1 MTLPKARRDR
11 GRILTDK
18 GWKKIWDAIYLKFDD
33 RPGLQKISELT
44 DPGLNRNSPSFVSTD
59 TVSNI
64 LNRRAPAD
72 KAKIESLFAAFG
84 LRLEADDR
92 TSAGDI
98 SGNLA
103 PAPTPQIRLNCSELP
118 DISGFCGRREELGLL
133 KNWISGDRCRL
144 VAIFGMGGIG
154 KTALSAQLA
163 KQIQHEFEFVIWRSL
178 SNAPLCQDLAI
189 GSLKFICHCQG
200 KKLPENLSDGISGLI
215 EHLQAHRCLI
225 VFDGVETILDT
236 GGLAGK
242 YRSGYEDYERL
253 FRQIGESNHQSCLLL
268 TCSEKSR
275 DIALLEGQT
284 RPVRSYK
291 LTGLENMA
299 AREIL
304 QERGLVKE
312 REWDELIECYAG
324 HPLALRI
331 VSAMIL
337 ELFNGKTSEFVR
349 ENTVFLG
356 QINHILSQQFQR
368 LSVLEKDVIK
378 QLATAGVPMEL
389 AQLRGG
395 LSEPVKTSKLMEALE
410 SLGWRSLIE
419 KITVSGNV
427 AFTLQ
432 PVVRKYAIER

>member
-1 MTLPKARRDR
+1 MNVPKARRDR

-18 GWKKIWDAIYLKFDD
+18 GWKKIWDAIYLKFTD
-33 RPGLQKISELT
+33 RPSLQTISEQT

-72 KAKIESLFAAFG
+72 TAKMESLFASFG
-84 LRLEADDR
+84 LRLESDDR
-92 TSAGDI
+92 TSGDI

-103 PAPTPQIRLNCSELP
+103 PAPTPQTRQNCSELP
-118 DISGFCGRREELGLL
+118 DISGFFGRREELGFL

-154 KTALSAQLA
+154 KTALCAQLA
-163 KQIQHEFEFVIWRSL
+163 KQIQNEFDFVIWRSL
-178 SNAPLCQDLAI
+178 SNQPSCQDLAAGLI
-189 GSLKFICHCQG
+189 QFICDCQG
-200 KKLPENLSDGISGLI
+200 KKLPENLSDGISVLI
-215 EHLQAHRCLI
+215 EYLQAHRCLI
-225 VFDGVETILDT
+225 VLDGVETILDT
-236 GGLAGK
+236 GGFAGK

-268 TCSEKSR
+268 TSSEKSR
-275 DIALLEGQT
+275 DIAMLEGQT

-291 LTGLENMA
+291 LTGLDNMA

-304 QERGLVKE
+304 TERGLIQEKQ
-312 REWDELIECYAG
+312 WDELIDCYAA

-337 ELFNGKTSEFVR
+337 ELFNGKSSEFIR

-356 QINHILSQQFQR
+356 QINHILSQQFKR

-378 QLATAGVPMEL
+378 QLATAGAPMDL

-395 LSEPVKTSKLMEALE
+395 LSEPVKTSNLMEALE

>member
-1 MTLPKARRDR
+1 MNVPKARRDR

-18 GWKKIWDAIYLKFDD
+18 GWKKIWDAIYLKFTD
-33 RPGLQKISELT
+33 RPSLQTISEQT

-72 KAKIESLFAAFG
+72 TAKMESLFASFG
-84 LRLEADDR
+84 LRLESDDR
-92 TSAGDI
+92 TSGDI

-103 PAPTPQIRLNCSELP
+103 PAPTPQTRQNCSELP
-118 DISGFCGRREELGLL
+118 DISGFFGRREELGFL

-154 KTALSAQLA
+154 KTALCAQLA
-163 KQIQHEFEFVIWRSL
+163 KQIQNEFDFVIWRSL
-178 SNAPLCQDLAI
+178 SNQPSCQDLAAGLI
-189 GSLKFICHCQG
+189 QFICDCQG
-200 KKLPENLSDGISGLI
+200 KKLPENLSDGISVLI
-215 EHLQAHRCLI
+215 EYLQAHRCLI
-225 VFDGVETILDT
+225 VLDGVETILDT
-236 GGLAGK
+236 GGFAGK

-268 TCSEKSR
+268 TSSEKSR
-275 DIALLEGQT
+275 DIAMLEGQT

-291 LTGLENMA
+291 LTGLDNMA

-304 QERGLVKE
+304 QERGLTQEKQ
-312 REWDELIECYAG
+312 WDELIDCYAA

-337 ELFNGKTSEFVR
+337 ELFNGKSSEFIR

-378 QLATAGVPMEL
+378 QLATAGAPMDL

-395 LSEPVKTSKLMEALE
+395 LSEPVKTSNLMEALE

>member
-1 MTLPKARRDR
+1 MNVPKARRDR

-18 GWKKIWDAIYLKFDD
+18 GWKKIWDAIYLKFTD
-33 RPGLQKISELT
+33 RPSLQTISEQT

-72 KAKIESLFAAFG
+72 TAKMESLFASFG
-84 LRLEADDR
+84 LRLESDDR
-92 TSAGDI
+92 TSGDI

-103 PAPTPQIRLNCSELP
+103 PAPTPQTRQNCSELP
-118 DISGFCGRREELGLL
+118 DISGFFGRREELGFL

-154 KTALSAQLA
+154 KTALCAQLA
-163 KQIQHEFEFVIWRSL
+163 KQIQNEFEFVIWRSL
-178 SNAPLCQDLAI
+178 SNQPSCQDLAAGLI
-189 GSLKFICHCQG
+189 QFICDCQG
-200 KKLPENLSDGISGLI
+200 KKLPENLSDGISVLI
-215 EHLQAHRCLI
+215 EYLQAHRCLI
-225 VFDGVETILDT
+225 VLDGVETILDT
-236 GGLAGK
+236 GGFAGK

-268 TCSEKSR
+268 TSSEKSR
-275 DIALLEGQT
+275 DIAMLEGQT

-291 LTGLENMA
+291 LTGLDNMA

-304 QERGLVKE
+304 QERGLTQEKQ
-312 REWDELIECYAG
+312 WDELIDCYAA

-337 ELFNGKTSEFVR
+337 ELFNGKSSEFIR

-378 QLATAGVPMEL
+378 QLATAGAPMDL

-395 LSEPVKTSKLMEALE
+395 LSEPVKTSNLMEALE

>member
-1 MTLPKARRDR
+1 MNVPKARRDR

-18 GWKKIWDAIYLKFDD
+18 GWKKIWDAIYLKFTD
-33 RPGLQKISELT
+33 RPSLQTISEQT

-72 KAKIESLFAAFG
+72 TAKMESLFASFG
-84 LRLEADDR
+84 LRLESDDR
-92 TSAGDI
+92 TSGDI

-103 PAPTPQIRLNCSELP
+103 PAPTPQTRQNCSELP
-118 DISGFCGRREELGLL
+118 DISGFFGRREELGFL

-154 KTALSAQLA
+154 KTALCAQLA
-163 KQIQHEFEFVIWRSL
+163 KQIQNEFEFVIWRSL
-178 SNAPLCQDLAI
+178 SNQPSCQDLAI
-189 GSLKFICHCQG
+189 GLIQFICDCQG
-200 KKLPENLSDGISGLI
+200 KKLPENLSDGISVLI
-215 EHLQAHRCLI
+215 EYLQAHRCLI
-225 VFDGVETILDT
+225 VLDGVETILDT
-236 GGLAGK
+236 GGFAGK

-268 TCSEKSR
+268 TSSEKSR
-275 DIALLEGQT
+275 DIAMLEGQT

-291 LTGLENMA
+291 LTGLDNMA

-304 QERGLVKE
+304 QERGLTQEKQ
-312 REWDELIECYAG
+312 WDELIDCYAA

-337 ELFNGKTSEFVR
+337 ELFNGKSSEFIR

-378 QLATAGVPMEL
+378 QLATAGAPMDL

-395 LSEPVKTSKLMEALE
+395 LSEPVKTSNLMEALE

>member
-1 MTLPKARRDR
+1 MNVPKARRDR

-18 GWKKIWDAIYLKFDD
+18 GWKKIWDAIYLKFTD
-33 RPGLQKISELT
+33 RPSLQTISEQT

-72 KAKIESLFAAFG
+72 TAKMESLFASFG
-84 LRLEADDR
+84 LRLESDDR
-92 TSAGDI
+92 TSGDI

-103 PAPTPQIRLNCSELP
+103 PAPTPQTRQNCSELP
-118 DISGFCGRREELGLL
+118 DISGFFGRREELGFL

-154 KTALSAQLA
+154 KTALCAQLA
-163 KQIQHEFEFVIWRSL
+163 KQIQNEFDFVIWRSL
-178 SNAPLCQDLAI
+178 SNQPSCQDLAI
-189 GSLKFICHCQG
+189 GLIQFICDCQG
-200 KKLPENLSDGISGLI
+200 KKLPENLSDGISVLI
-215 EHLQAHRCLI
+215 EYLQAHRCLI
-225 VFDGVETILDT
+225 VLDGVETILDT
-236 GGLAGK
+236 GGFAGK

-268 TCSEKSR
+268 TSSEKSR
-275 DIALLEGQT
+275 DIAMLEGQT

-291 LTGLENMA
+291 LTGLDNMA

-304 QERGLVKE
+304 TERGLIQEKQ
-312 REWDELIECYAG
+312 WDELIDCYAA

-337 ELFNGKTSEFVR
+337 ELFNGKSSEFIR

-378 QLATAGVPMEL
+378 QLATAGAPMDL

-395 LSEPVKTSKLMEALE
+395 LSEPVKTSNLMEALE

>member
-1 MTLPKARRDR
+1 MSLPKARRDR

-18 GWKKIWDAIYLKFDD
+18 GWNKIWNAIYLKFPD
-33 RPGLQKISELT
+33 RPSLQTISEQT

-72 KAKIESLFAAFG
+72 TAKMESLFAAFG

-92 TSAGDI
+92 TSGDI

-103 PAPTPQIRLNCSELP
+103 PAPTPQTRQNCSELP
-118 DISGFCGRREELGLL
+118 DISGFCGRREELGVL
-133 KNWISGDRCRL
+133 KTWISIDRCRL

-154 KTALSAQLA
+154 KTALCAQLA
-163 KQIQHEFEFVIWRSL
+163 KQIQHEFDFVIWRSL
-178 SNAPLCQDLAI
+178 SNQPSCQDLAAGLI
-189 GSLKFICHCQG
+189 QFICDYQG
-200 KKLPENLSDGISGLI
+200 KKLPENLGDGISVLI

-225 VFDGVETILDT
+225 VLDGVETILDT

-268 TCSEKSR
+268 TSAEKSR
-275 DIALLEGQT
+275 DIAMLEGQT

-291 LTGLENMA
+291 LTGLDNMA

-304 QERGLVKE
+304 TERGLIKE
-312 REWDELIECYAG
+312 KQWDELIDCYAA

-337 ELFNGKTSEFVR
+337 ELFNGKTSEFIR

-378 QLATAGVPMEL
+378 QLAAAGTPMDL

-395 LSEPVKTSKLMEALE
+395 LAEPVKTSNLMEALE

>member
-18 GWKKIWDAIYLKFDD
+18 GWKKIWDAIYLKFSD

-44 DPGLNRNSPSFVSTD
+44 DPGLNPKSPSFVSTD

-92 TSAGDI
+92 TSGDI

-103 PAPTPQIRLNCSELP
+103 PAPSPQIRQNCSELP

-154 KTALSAQLA
+154 KTALCAQLV

-178 SNAPLCQDLAI
+178 SNQPVCQDLAI
-189 GSLKFICHCQG
+189 GLIKFICDSQG
-200 KKLPENLSDGISGLI
+200 KKLPENLGDGVSRLI
-215 EHLQAHRCLI
+215 EYLQAHRCLI

-291 LTGLENMA
+291 LTGLDNMA

-378 QLATAGVPMEL
+378 QLATAGVPMDL

>member
-1 MTLPKARRDR
+1 MNVPKARRDR

-18 GWKKIWDAIYLKFDD
+18 GWKKIWDAIYLKFTD
-33 RPGLQKISELT
+33 RPSLQTISEQT

-72 KAKIESLFAAFG
+72 TAKMESLFASFG
-84 LRLEADDR
+84 LRLESDDR
-92 TSAGDI
+92 TSGDI

-103 PAPTPQIRLNCSELP
+103 PAPTPQTRQNCSELP
-118 DISGFCGRREELGLL
+118 DISGFFGRREELGFL

-154 KTALSAQLA
+154 KTALCAQLA
-163 KQIQHEFEFVIWRSL
+163 KQIQNEFDFVIWRSL
-178 SNAPLCQDLAI
+178 SNQPSCQDLAAGLI
-189 GSLKFICHCQG
+189 QFICDCQG
-200 KKLPENLSDGISGLI
+200 KKLPENLSDGISVLI
-215 EHLQAHRCLI
+215 EYLQAHRCLI
-225 VFDGVETILDT
+225 VLDGVETILDT
-236 GGLAGK
+236 GGFAGK

-268 TCSEKSR
+268 TSSEKSR
-275 DIALLEGQT
+275 DIAMLEGQT

-291 LTGLENMA
+291 LTGLDNMA

-304 QERGLVKE
+304 TERGLIQEKQ
-312 REWDELIECYAG
+312 WDELIDCYAA

-337 ELFNGKTSEFVR
+337 ELFNGKSSEFIR

-378 QLATAGVPMEL
+378 QLATAGAPMDL

-395 LSEPVKTSKLMEALE
+395 LSEPVKTSNLMEALE

>member
-1 MTLPKARRDR
+1 MNVPKARRDR

-18 GWKKIWDAIYLKFDD
+18 GWKKIWDAIYLKFTD
-33 RPGLQKISELT
+33 RPSLQTISEQT

-72 KAKIESLFAAFG
+72 TAKMESLFASFG
-84 LRLEADDR
+84 LRLESDDR
-92 TSAGDI
+92 TSGDI

-103 PAPTPQIRLNCSELP
+103 PAPTPQTRQNCSELP
-118 DISGFCGRREELGLL
+118 DISGFFGRREELGFL

-154 KTALSAQLA
+154 KTALCAQLA
-163 KQIQHEFEFVIWRSL
+163 KQIQNEFDFVIWRSL
-178 SNAPLCQDLAI
+178 SNQPSCQDLAI
-189 GSLKFICHCQG
+189 GLIQFICDCQG
-200 KKLPENLSDGISGLI
+200 KKLPENLSDGISVLI
-215 EHLQAHRCLI
+215 EYLQAHRCLI
-225 VFDGVETILDT
+225 VLDGVETILDT
-236 GGLAGK
+236 GGFAGK

-268 TCSEKSR
+268 TSSEKSR
-275 DIALLEGQT
+275 DIAMLEGQT

-291 LTGLENMA
+291 LTGLDNMA

-304 QERGLVKE
+304 QERGLTQEKQ
-312 REWDELIECYAG
+312 WDELIDCYAA

-337 ELFNGKTSEFVR
+337 ELFNGKSSEFIR

-378 QLATAGVPMEL
+378 QLATAGTPMDL

-395 LSEPVKTSKLMEALE
+395 LSEPVKTSNLMEALE

>member
-1 MTLPKARRDR
+1 MNVPKARRDR

-18 GWKKIWDAIYLKFDD
+18 GWKKIWEAIYLKFPD
-33 RPGLQKISELT
+33 GHSLQKISEQT
-44 DPGLNRNSPSFVSTD
+44 DPGKNRNSPSFVSTD

-84 LRLEADDR
+84 LELKDDDR
-92 TSAGDI
+92 TSGDI

-103 PAPTPQIRLNCSELP
+103 PAPTPQTRQNCSELP
-118 DISGFCGRREELGLL
+118 DISGFCGRREELGFL

-154 KTALSAQLA
+154 KTALCAQLA
-163 KQIQHEFEFVIWRSL
+163 KQIQHEFDFVIWRSL
-178 SNAPLCQDLAI
+178 SNQPSCQDLAAGLI
-189 GSLKFICHCQG
+189 QFICDYQG
-200 KKLPENLSDGISGLI
+200 KKLPENLGDGISVLI

-225 VFDGVETILDT
+225 VLDGVETILDT

-268 TCSEKSR
+268 TSSEKSR
-275 DIALLEGQT
+275 DIAMLEGQT

-291 LTGLENMA
+291 LTGLDNMA

-304 QERGLVKE
+304 TERGLIKE
-312 REWDELIECYAG
+312 KQWDELIDCYAA

-337 ELFNGKTSEFVR
+337 ELFNGKTSEFIR

-378 QLATAGVPMEL
+378 QLAAAGTPMDL

-395 LSEPVKTSKLMEALE
+395 LAEPVKTSNLMEALE

>member
-18 GWKKIWDAIYLKFDD
+18 GWKRIWDAIYLKFDD

-44 DPGLNRNSPSFVSTD
+44 DPGLNSNSPSFVSTD

-84 LRLEADDR
+84 LRLEPDDR
-92 TSAGDI
+92 TSGDI

-103 PAPTPQIRLNCSELP
+103 PDPTPQTRSNCSELP

-154 KTALSAQLA
+154 KTALAAQLA

-178 SNAPLCQDLAI
+178 SNQPLCQDLAGGLI
-189 GSLKFICHCQG
+189 KFICDSQG

-225 VFDGVETILDT
+225 VLDGVETILDT

-242 YRSGYEDYERL
+242 YRSGYQDYERL
-253 FRQIGESNHQSCLLL
+253 FKQIGESNHQSCLLL
-268 TCSEKSR
+268 TSSEKSR

-291 LTGLENMA
+291 LTGLDNMA

-304 QERGLVKE
+304 QERGLIQE

-337 ELFNGKTSEFVR
+337 ELFDGKTSEFIR
-349 ENTVFLG
+349 QNTVFLG
-356 QINHILSQQFQR
+356 QINHILYQQFQR
-368 LSVLEKDVIK
+368 LSVLETEVMK
-378 QLATAGVPMEL
+378 QLATAGVPMDL

-395 LSEPVKTSKLMEALE
+395 LSAPISTSKLMEALE

-432 PVVRKYAIER
+432 PVVRKYAIDR

>member
-1 MTLPKARRDR
+1 MNVPKARRDR

-18 GWKKIWDAIYLKFDD
+18 GWKKIWDAIYLKFTD
-33 RPGLQKISELT
+33 RPSLQTISEQT

-72 KAKIESLFAAFG
+72 TAKMESLFAAFG
-84 LRLEADDR
+84 LRLESDDR
-92 TSAGDI
+92 TSGDI

-103 PAPTPQIRLNCSELP
+103 PAPTPQTRQNCSELP
-118 DISGFCGRREELGLL
+118 DISGFFGRREELGFL

-154 KTALSAQLA
+154 KTALCAQLA
-163 KQIQHEFEFVIWRSL
+163 KQIQNEFDFVIWRSL
-178 SNAPLCQDLAI
+178 SNQPSCQDLAI
-189 GSLKFICHCQG
+189 GLIQFICDCQG
-200 KKLPENLSDGISGLI
+200 KKLPENLSDGISVLI
-215 EHLQAHRCLI
+215 EYLQAHRCLI
-225 VFDGVETILDT
+225 VLDGVETILDT
-236 GGLAGK
+236 GGFAGK

-268 TCSEKSR
+268 TSSEKSR
-275 DIALLEGQT
+275 DIAMLEGQT

-291 LTGLENMA
+291 LTGLDNMA

-304 QERGLVKE
+304 QERGLTQEKQ
-312 REWDELIECYAG
+312 WDELIDCYAA

-337 ELFNGKTSEFVR
+337 ELFNGKSSEFIR

-378 QLATAGVPMEL
+378 QLATAGAPMDL

-395 LSEPVKTSKLMEALE
+395 LSEPVKTSNLMEALE

>member
-1 MTLPKARRDR
+1 MTVPKARRDR

-18 GWKKIWDAIYLKFDD
+18 GWKKIWDAIYLKFAD
-33 RPGLQKISELT
+33 RPSLQTISEQT

-72 KAKIESLFAAFG
+72 TAKIESLFAAFG

-92 TSAGDI
+92 TSGDI

-103 PAPTPQIRLNCSELP
+103 PAPTPQIRQTCCELP

-133 KNWISGDRCRL
+133 KTWISIDRCRL

-154 KTALSAQLA
+154 KTALSAQLV
-163 KQIQHEFEFVIWRSL
+163 KQIQHEFDFVIWRSL
-178 SNAPLCQDLAI
+178 SNQPSCQDLAI
-189 GSLKFICHCQG
+189 GAITFICDSQG
-200 KKLPENLSDGISGLI
+200 KKLPENLGDGVSRLI
-215 EHLQAHRCLI
+215 EYFQAHRCLI
-225 VFDGVETILDT
+225 VLDGVETILDT

-268 TCSEKSR
+268 TSSEKSR

-284 RPVRSYK
+284 RPIRSYK
-291 LTGLENMA
+291 LTGLDNMA

-304 QERGLVKE
+304 TERGLVKE
-312 REWDELIECYAG
+312 KQWDELIESYAG

-331 VSAMIL
+331 VAAMIL
-337 ELFNGKTSEFVR
+337 ELFNGKTSEFIR

-356 QINHILSQQFQR
+356 QINHVLHQQFQR
-368 LSVLEKDVIK
+368 LSLLEKDVIK
-378 QLATAGVPMEL
+378 QLATAGVPIEL
-389 AQLRGG
+389 AQLRGR
-395 LSEPVKTSKLMEALE
+395 LSAPVSTSKLMEALE